1 MVSQIKV
8 NEIIKQ
14 SGSSI
19 TIGESGDTVSV
30 PTGATFNASAIQEG
44 GTNIIQGA
52 KVADLWLLTS
62 SFQGDA
68 STISSNFSKAVSV
81 TSNVTTESSGIF
93 SFPLTGFYMVTWN
106 VVIRLDSGNE
116 KGNWYTRFTTDNS
129 TYDFFSAP
137 ITMTSIGTNSYTST
151 VSQRIVDVTDT
162 SLCKIKFGV
171 DVSNT
176 NTYTRGQSAP
186 GETANRFS
194 FIRLG
199 DT

>member
-1 MVSQIKV
+1 MSTLKV
-8 NEIIKQ
+8 DTILKRTGTGTI
-14 SGSSI
+14 SI
-19 TIGESGDTVSV
+19 GQSGDTISV
-30 PTGATFNASAIQEG
+30 PTGAIFNASAIQEG
-44 GTNIIQGA
+44 GTNIVQGA

-68 STISSNFSKAVSV
+68 STITSNFSKVVSV

-129 TYDFFSAP
+129 SYDFFSAP

-176 NTYTRGQSAP
+176 DTYTRGQSAP

>member
-1 MVSQIKV
+1 MSTLKV
-8 NEIIKQ
+8 DTILKRT
-14 SGSSI
+14 GTGTI
-19 TIGESGDTVSV
+19 TLGQSGDTISI
-30 PTGATFNASAIQEG
+30 PSGATFNASAIQEG

-52 KVADLWLLTS
+52 KVADFWLLTS

-68 STISSNFSKAVSV
+68 DPISSNFSKVFSV

-93 SFPLTGFYMVTWN
+93 SFPLTGLYMVTWN

-151 VSQRIVDVTDT
+151 MSQRVVDVTDT

-176 NTYTRGQSAP
+176 DTYTRGQSAP

>member
-19 TIGESGDTVSV
+19 SIGESGDTVSI
-30 PTGATFNASAIQEG
+30 PSGATFSIAGSNYTAGI
-44 GTNIIQGA
+44 T
-52 KVADLWLLTS
+52 VADLWLLTS

-106 VVIRLDSGNE
+106 VVIRLDSGM
-116 KGNWYTRFTTDNS
+116 KKVIGIQDLQQTILPTT
-129 TYDFFSAP
+129 FFLLP
-137 ITMTSIGTNSYTST
+137 
-151 VSQRIVDVTDT
+151 
-162 SLCKIKFGV
+162 
-171 DVSNT
+171 
-176 NTYTRGQSAP
+176 
-186 GETANRFS
+186 
-194 FIRLG
+194 
-199 DT
+199 

>member
-19 TIGESGDTVSV
+19 SIGESGDTVSI
-30 PTGATFNASAIQEG
+30 PSGATFSIAGSNYTAGI
-44 GTNIIQGA
+44 T
-52 KVADLWLLTS
+52 VADLWLLTS

-68 STISSNFSKAVSV
+68 DPISSNLSKAVSV
-81 TSNVTTESSGIF
+81 TSNVTTQSSGVF
-93 SFPLTGFYMVTWN
+93 SFPLTGFYLVTWN
-106 VVIRLDSGNE
+106 VVIRLDSGSE
-116 KGNWYTRFTTDNS
+116 KGNFYTRFTTDNS
-129 TYDFFSAP
+129 SYDFFSAP

-151 VSQRIVDVTDT
+151 MSQRIVDVTDT

-176 NTYTRGQSAP
+176 DTYTRGGSAP
-186 GETANRFS
+186 GETANRFT
-194 FIRLG
+194 FMRLG

>member
-1 MVSQIKV
+1 MSTLKV
-8 NEIIKQ
+8 DTILKRTGTGTI
-14 SGSSI
+14 SI
-19 TIGESGDTVSV
+19 GQSGDTISI
-30 PTGATFNASAIQEG
+30 PSGAIFNASAIQEG
-44 GTNIIQGA
+44 GTNI
-52 KVADLWLLTS
+52 DLWLLTS

-106 VVIRLDSGNE
+106 VVIRLDSGDE

-162 SLCKIKFGV
+162 SLCKIKFTV